1 MEKRNREEIGKITG
15 IHHVSMRCSDSDRF
29 AKAVRFYTDILKLP
43 VYRQWENGILL
54 DTGNGLIEIFN
65 NNEGI
70 EEIGAVRHFAL
81 AAENVDDLAERI
93 QAEGYE
99 VFIKPKDIVLSCVPE
114 VHARIAFCRGELN
127 EEIELFDQKQ

>member
-1 MEKRNREEIGKITG
+1 MEERNREEIGKITG
-15 IHHVSMRCSDSDRF
+15 IHHVSMRCKDP
-29 AKAVRFYTDILKLP
+29 AKFERAVRFYTDILKLP

-65 NNEGI
+65 NNEGT

-81 AAENVDDLAERI
+81 AAVNVDELAGRI

-99 VFIKPKDIVLSCVPE
+99 VFIGPKDIVLSSVPE
-114 VHARIAFCRGELN
+114 VRARIAFCRGELN